1 MSRKLATVIAQIVG
15 ILGVVLGSAII
26 GEVDTDIQLA
36 AIGLIGAGGSLN
48 ILRQAAIDKV
58 QVSKEIEVEGIAEK
72 VLAEAKKLE
81 AMVIDG

>member
-15 ILGVVLGSAII
+15 ILGVVLGSALI

>member
-81 AMVIDG
+81 AMVIE